1 MSKVLHS
8 LKNIIGKNNYI
19 SRTAIIHENVKIGD
33 NNKIYN
39 NVVIY
44 PNTVIGDN
52 NNIFNNN
59 IIGEYPVQ
67 TNTKYRDY
75 DFTKTFGTNIGNN
88 NFFHVRNIIF
98 AGVERPT
105 VINNN
110 NNILAEVH
118 IGHDTIIYNNVTL
131 YPRVITGGFSECM
144 DYSNVGGYGFIQQ
157 KKIVGKYCMVGGSQL
172 VAKNV
177 FPYFVYVNGKITR
190 LNHIKLSDDILKNEI
205 EIKKLAQEYY
215 NGNRDL
221 NLNKL
226 PINIKSEI
234 KLFLKKTK

>member
-8 LKNIIGKNNYI
+8 LKTIIGKNNYI
-19 SRTAIIHENVKIGD
+19 SPTAIIHDNVKIGN

-39 NVVIY
+39 EVVIY

-52 NNIFNNN
+52 NIIFNNN

-67 TNTKYRDY
+67 SNTNYRDY
-75 DFTKTFGTNIGNN
+75 DFTKTFGTTIGNN
-88 NFFHVRNIIF
+88 NFFHIRNIIF
-98 AGVERPT
+98 AGIERST
-105 VINNN
+105 EIKNN
-110 NNILAEVH
+110 NNILSQTH
-118 IGHDTIIYNNVTL
+118 IGHDSKIHNNVTL
-131 YPRVITGGFSECM
+131 YPAVALGGFSECM
-144 DYSNVGGYGFIQQ
+144 DYSNLGGYTFIQQ
-157 KKIVGKYCMVGGSQL
+157 KKIIGKYCMVGGSQL
-172 VAKNV
+172 VVKNV
-177 FPYFVYVNGKITR
+177 FPYFVYINGKITR

-221 NLNKL
+221 NLDKL

-234 KLFLKKTK
+234 ELFLKKTK